1 MATLSYKDQDFV
13 DVAFKVVKNQAA
25 FNVVVTGFYAKA
37 LKFTVRFPMFRP
49 IVMPSFW
56 AIYTYAT
63 DKQLQPTWT
72 ANGEDLIVFF
82 KSK

>member
-1 MATLSYKDQDFV
+1 MATLLYKDQDFL

-25 FNVVVTGFYAKA
+25 FNVVVTGFYTKA
-37 LKFTVRFPMFRP
+37 LKFTLRFPMFRP

-63 DKQLQPTWT
+63 DKQMQPTWT
-72 ANGEDLIVFF
+72 TNGEDHVVSFM
-82 KSK
+82 KK